1 MPANLSPE
9 YKKAEEVY
17 RQAKTVEEK
26 LAALEEMLA
35 CIPKH
40 KGTEHMQADL
50 KRRIAKLKEAPPVKA
65 GARTRDIFHIERGGA
80 GQVVLMGLPNCGKSA
95 IVGALTKAKV
105 TIADY
110 PFATHAPVPGMTFYE
125 DVPIQLVDMPPVTP
139 ESVMPGMMGAYRAAD
154 IIAIVVDLAA
164 SDALEQLEACLDVL
178 TKRNLVPVGRRVGRD
193 ERDEEGRQLK
203 TALVLCT
210 KADVPGAADTFE
222 ALRELY
228 AGSPQPA
235 TGALPMFAVSAKTH
249 DGLPAFVAHVFRT
262 LDVIRVHCKQPGKPP
277 DMGAPFILPRGS
289 SVLDMAREVH
299 REFPEKLKYAC
310 VWGSAKFPGQQV
322 QRDHILQ
329 DRDIVELHVAS

>member
-9 YKKAEEVY
+9 YKHADEAY

-40 KGTEHMQADL
+40 KGTEHMQADI
-50 KRRIAKLKEAPPVKA
+50 KRRIAKLKEAPPSKA
-65 GARTRDIFHIERGGA
+65 GARVRDIFHVERGGA
-80 GQVVLMGLPNCGKSA
+80 GQAVLIGLPNCGKSA

-105 TIADY
+105 SVTDY
-110 PFATHAPVPGMTFYE
+110 PFGTHVPVPGMAFHE
-125 DVPIQLVDMPPVTP
+125 DVPIQLVDMPPLTP
-139 ESVMPGMMGAYRAAD
+139 ESVMPGMMGAYRSAD

-164 SDALEQLEACLDVL
+164 PDALEQLEACLDVL
-178 TKRNLVPVGRRVGRD
+178 TKRNLLPVGRRVAGD

-203 TALVLCT
+203 TTLILGT
-210 KADVPGAADTFE
+210 KADVPGATDTFE

-228 AGSPQPA
+228 GER
-235 TGALPMFAVSAKTH
+235 LPMFAVSATTRA
-249 DGLPAFVAHVFRT
+249 GLDAFIAHVFTT
-262 LDVIRVHCKQPGKPP
+262 LNVIRVYCKQPGKPA

-299 REFPEKLKYAC
+299 REFPEKLKHAC
-310 VWGSAKFPGQQV
+310 VWGSSRFPGQQV

-329 DRDIVELHVAS
+329 DRDVVELHVAS